1 MLDHKPEN
9 GGQRTVD
16 KSYKKHL
23 MRWFFLWLL
32 VIPAL
37 VLPLGCQHRKSAT
50 AKTPRVLPIKKVVAV
65 GFIAALSEKEKPV
78 SFQNRLSGSMVDAE
92 PVSRDVVRKVNDMML
107 ERVAAEKNYELLPR
121 SKAIGVYL
129 KTLNSDKSAGMPI
142 IEIVQEVGTKFNAD
156 AVLIGYLYRWREREG
171 TNYAVNRA
179 ASVSFDLHLIR
190 SHNGAI
196 MWKSMYDKT
205 QQSLSE
211 NLFDLGTFKESG
223 GKWLTVEKLGEIGL
237 RKILEEMPTGEA
249 TV

>member
-1 MLDHKPEN
+1 M
-9 GGQRTVD
+9 D

-32 VIPAL
+32 VIPGL
-37 VLPLGCQHRKSAT
+37 VLPLGCQHRKSVT

-65 GFIAALSEKEKPV
+65 GFIAALSEKEKPA

-92 PVSRDVVRKVNDMML
+92 PVSRDVVRKLNDMML

-129 KTLNSDKSAGMPI
+129 EMLNSDKSVGMPLI
-142 IEIVQEVGTKFNAD
+142 KIVQEVGNRFNAD
-156 AVLIGYLYRWREREG
+156 AVLIGYIYRWREREG
-171 TNYAVNRA
+171 SNYAAKRA

-196 MWKSMYDKT
+196 MWKSIYDKT

-237 RKILEEMPTGEA
+237 RKILEEMPAGEA
-249 TV
+249 KE

>member
-1 MLDHKPEN
+1 MYRDD
-9 GGQRTVD
+9 R
-16 KSYKKHL
+16 KHL
-23 MRWFFLWLL
+23 MRWIVLLLL
-32 VIPAL
+32 VIPGL
-37 VLPLGCQHRKSAT
+37 VLNLGCQPRKAAT
-50 AKTPRVLPIKKVVAV
+50 SKSPRVLPIKKVVAV
-65 GFIAALSEKEKPV
+65 GFIAALSENEQPA

-92 PVSRDVVRKVNDMML
+92 PVSRDVVRKMNNIML

-129 KTLNSDKSAGMPI
+129 ETLNSDKSAGMPI
-142 IEIVQEVGTKFNAD
+142 LKIVQEVGNKFNAD
-156 AVLIGYLYRWREREG
+156 AVLIGYIYRWREREG
-171 TNYAVNRA
+171 SNYSVKRA

-190 SHNGAI
+190 SLNGAI

-237 RKILEEMPTGEA
+237 RKIIEEMPPGEDKE
-249 TV
+249 